1 MEFRTTLNQT
11 KSNINIGYDDSII
24 TIGSCF
30 AENMGARLAALRFS
44 TLTNPFGIIYNPISI
59 STGITKLLTEDIYTE
74 KDIFQ
79 NGDLWHSWQHHGKF
93 SSPKKGDILRGI
105 NDSLLEAR
113 AFFQKAN
120 RLIITLGTANVFIE
134 KKSGE
139 VVANCHKVPSRNL
152 ETGLD
157 NFDKKR
163 LSIEE
168 IVESFTDILNKINAQ
183 KTDIQIIITVSP
195 IRHIRDGLIENQ
207 RSKSTLLLAVDE
219 ICRQFQN
226 VHYFPAYE
234 IMMDDLRD
242 YRFYEAD
249 MIHPSSQAID
259 YIWDYFKEVFF
270 TDKTN
275 CVVNDVQKMNAMLQH
290 RPLHPDTEGYQQFVN
305 SVNNKMIEL
314 KNKYPNLKF
323 SP

>member
-1 MEFRTTLNQT
+1 MEFRTKLNPT
-11 KSNINIGYDDSII
+11 KSNISIGYDDSIL

-30 AENMGARLAALRFS
+30 AENMGARLSALRFS
-44 TLTNPFGIIYNPISI
+44 TLTNPFGILYNPISI
-59 STGITKLLTEDIYTE
+59 SKNISKLLTAEIYTE

-105 NDSLLEAR
+105 NDSLLEAQT
-113 AFFQKAN
+113 FFQKAN

-139 VVANCHKVPSRNL
+139 VVANCHKVPSRNA

-157 NFDKKR
+157 NFDKRR
-163 LSIEE
+163 LSVEE
-168 IVESFTDILNKINAQ
+168 IVENFTNILNKINAQ

-207 RSKSTLLLAVDE
+207 LSKATLLLAVDE
-219 ICRQFQN
+219 ICRQFKN

-234 IMMDDLRD
+234 LMMDDLRD

-249 MIHPSSQAID
+249 MIHPTSQAID
-259 YIWDYFKEVFF
+259 YIWDFFKEVFF

-275 CVVNDVQKMNAMLQH
+275 CVINDVQKLNLMLQH
-290 RPLHPDTEGYQQFVN
+290 RPLHPNTEGYQQFVN

-314 KNKYPNLKF
+314 KSKYPYLTF

>member
-1 MEFRTTLNQT
+1 MEFRTALNPT
-11 KSNINIGYDDSII
+11 KSNISIGYDDSVL
-24 TIGSCF
+24 TLGSCF
-30 AENMGARLAALRFS
+30 AENMGARLGALHFK
-44 TLTNPFGIIYNPISI
+44 TLTNPFGILYNPISI
-59 STGITKLLTEDIYTE
+59 SKNINKLVTNEIYTE

-79 NGDLWHSWQHHGKF
+79 NGDLWHSWQHHSKF
-93 SSPKKGDILRGI
+93 SAPKKDDILRGI
-105 NDSLLEAR
+105 NESLSEAQT
-113 AFFQKAN
+113 FFQKAN

-139 VVANCHKVPSRNL
+139 VVANCHKVPSRNA

-157 NFDKKR
+157 NFDKRR
-163 LSIEE
+163 LSVEE
-168 IVESFTDILNKINAQ
+168 IIESFTNILNKINTQNA
-183 KTDIQIIITVSP
+183 DIQIIITVSP

-207 RSKSTLLLAVDE
+207 RSKATLLLAVDE
-219 ICRQFQN
+219 LSRQFQN

-234 IMMDDLRD
+234 LMMDDLRD

-249 MIHPSSQAID
+249 MIHPTSQAID
-259 YIWDYFKEVFF
+259 YIWDYFKETFF

-290 RPLHPDTEGYQQFVN
+290 RPLHPDTEEHQQFVN

-314 KNKYPNLKF
+314 KNKYPNIKF
-323 SP
+323 E

>member
-1 MEFRTTLNQT
+1 MEFRTTLNPT
-11 KSNINIGYDDSII
+11 KSNISIGYDDSIL
-24 TIGSCF
+24 TVGSCF
-30 AENMGARLAALRFS
+30 AENIGARLAALRF
-44 TLTNPFGIIYNPISI
+44 TALMNPFGILYNPISI
-59 STGITKLLTEDIYTE
+59 SKNISKLLTDEIYTE

-93 SSPKKGDILRGI
+93 SSPKKDNILRGI
-105 NDSLLEAR
+105 NDSLSEAR
-113 AFFQKAN
+113 IFYQKAN
-120 RLIITLGTANVFIE
+120 RLIITLGTANVFVE

-139 VVANCHKVPSRNL
+139 VVANCHKVPSRNA

-157 NFDKKR
+157 NFDKRR
-163 LSIEE
+163 LSVEE
-168 IVESFTDILNKINAQ
+168 IIESFTDILNKINAQ
-183 KTDIQIIITVSP
+183 KADIQIIITVSP
-195 IRHIRDGLIENQ
+195 IRHISDGLIESQ
-207 RSKSTLLLAVDE
+207 RSKATLLLAIDE
-219 ICRQFQN
+219 ICRQFKN

-234 IMMDDLRD
+234 LMMDDLRD

-259 YIWDYFKEVFF
+259 YIWDYFKETYF

-275 CVVNDVQKMNAMLQH
+275 CVINEVQKINAMLQH

-314 KNKYPNLKF
+314 KSKYPYLKLDT
-323 SP
+323 

>member
-1 MEFRTTLNQT
+1 MEFRTTLNPT
-11 KSNINIGYDDSII
+11 KSNITIGYDDSIL

-30 AENMGARLAALRFS
+30 AENMGARLSALRFS

-59 STGITKLLTEDIYTE
+59 STGITKLLTEEIYTE

-79 NGDLWHSWQHHGKF
+79 NGDLWHSWQHHSKF
-93 SSPKKGDILRGI
+93 SMPKKDDILRGI
-105 NDSLLEAR
+105 NDSLLEATT
-113 AFFQKAN
+113 FFQKAN

-183 KTDIQIIITVSP
+183 NTGIQIIITVSP

-207 RSKSTLLLAVDE
+207 RSKATLLLAVEE

-234 IMMDDLRD
+234 LMMDDLRD

-270 TDKTN
+270 TNKTN

-290 RPLHPDTEGYQQFVN
+290 RPLHPNTEGYQQFVN

-314 KNKYPNLKF
+314 KTKYPYLKF
-323 SP
+323 E